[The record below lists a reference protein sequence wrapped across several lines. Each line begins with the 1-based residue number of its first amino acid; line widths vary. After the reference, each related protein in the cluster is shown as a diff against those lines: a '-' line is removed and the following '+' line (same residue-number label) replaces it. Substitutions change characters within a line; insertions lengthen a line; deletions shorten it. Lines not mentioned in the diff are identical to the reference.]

1 MSFHFHPIFL
11 FVRKQLQALSLKI
24 RSPLLKVRTSNVA
37 TYRTETEGVKV
48 TYSVSVVTM
57 VAAAA
62 VDGKELIVIP
72 VG

>member
-11 FVRKQLQALSLKI
+11 FFRKQLQALLLKI

>member
-11 FVRKQLQALSLKI
+11 FFRKQLQALSLKI